1 MKRRAF
7 SILISTVLVILA
19 LSLTAI
25 CVFAANEGL
34 TFSKTDTQK
43 WRMEDKLDSMPYT
56 FSFKMQVATDA
67 TSGRLGIIFSN
78 YDGGSTNNW
87 HGGSTYGA
95 RTISFEIHNNGNPRF
110 YYGGDN
116 NGSAK
121 AVDLKFTSLD
131 VRTGDWVY
139 LTFVKESDKVICY
152 LMDASGTKTEA
163 LSSEYAYHS
172 QVLDLPFVLGSE
184 NRSIHQ
190 YPFGGAISE
199 VAVYTKALTQAEVE
213 SAYRNGVDTESQ
225 SLLVYYDLSKT
236 PTDRIEDKSGNGN
249 SMKLDDLVKKS
260 DSTNTPEEKPS
271 EPVNTRPSD
280 YAYSFAVVGDTQYL
294 VENDVN
300 RGTNNTKTL
309 YDWILANKDSK
320 KIQYVFGLG
329 DITDNH
335 TDVAQWDH
343 VTAAITQLDGNIPY
357 YLVRGNHDASS
368 HFNQYFNNDT
378 YVSQFNDP
386 DLESNRACFF
396 EAGKIDNAYT
406 KFTIGET
413 KYLVMLLDYGANDAV
428 LAWASDVIE
437 KNPTY
442 RVIINTHG
450 YLSSDGSWLDDE
462 SYSPDSTGTKDAN
475 SGLEMWEKLV
485 SRHRNIFMVLC
496 GHDPYYHGG
505 DILMLRSEG
514 EGGNT
519 VTQLLIDPQS
529 LDYDNPNSDADD
541 NDPQYGMV
549 AMLYFSEDG
558 SRVWV
563 EYISTVLTT
572 EENGDYLHRES
583 NQFSFD
589 LISYEGNGIV
599 NIEHVKRE
607 GLVDT
612 YIIFYTNGTY
622 QEYTVT
628 NREGSGAAALA
639 PYIGDNGNWFVGGT
653 DTGISAK
660 GDRGDTG
667 ATGDKGDKGDKGD
680 VGPKGE
686 SGSAFGITEIVCI
699 AFAAISML
707 LSLVTLV
714 TVKKK
719 KDQIN

>member
-34 TFSKTDTQK
+34 TFSQNDEKK
-43 WRMEDKLDSMPYT
+43 WRMENELDAMPYT
-56 FSFKMQVATDA
+56 FSFKMKVAANA

-78 YDGGSTNNW
+78 YDGGSTNSW
-87 HGGSTYGA
+87 HGGTSYGA
-95 RTISFEIHNNGNPRF
+95 KTIDLEVHNNGNPRF
-110 YYGGDN
+110 YYGGNN
-116 NGSAK
+116 NGAAK

-131 VRTGDWVY
+131 VRTGDWIY

-152 LMDASGTKTEA
+152 LTDSTGTKSQA
-163 LSSEYAYHS
+163 LSSEYAYHAD
-172 QVLDLPFVLGSE
+172 VLDLPFVLGSE
-184 NRSIHQ
+184 NRSTHQ

-199 VAVYTKALTQAEVE
+199 VAIYTKALTQAEVE

-225 SLLVYYDLSKT
+225 SLLVYYDISEA

-260 DSTNTPEEKPS
+260 DSANTPEEPDD
-271 EPVNTRPSD
+271 NRPRD

-309 YDWILANKDSK
+309 YDWILKNKDSK

-329 DITDNH
+329 DITDNK

-386 DLESNRACFF
+386 DLADNSACFF

-437 KNPTY
+437 NNPTY

-572 EENGDYLHRES
+572 EENGDYLHREA

-599 NIEHVKRE
+599 SIEHVKRE

-628 NREGSGAAALA
+628 NGAAGSGTAADA
-639 PYIGDNGNWFVGGT
+639 PYIGDNGNWFIGGT

-660 GDRGDTG
+660 GDKGDTG
-667 ATGDKGDKGDKGD
+667 AKGDKGEPGEA
-680 VGPKGE
+680 GPAGE
-686 SGSAFGITEIVCI
+686 GGSAFGVTEIVCI

-707 LSLVTLV
+707 LSAVTLF